1 MSRRNGEVIGKM
13 DISNQTLMRFGVV
26 VILIFIAWM
35 AFMII
40 RKLKGDVINKED
52 VYEYFRK

>member
-26 VILIFIAWM
+26 VILIFIAWIV
-35 AFMII
+35 FMII

-52 VYEYFRK
+52 VYEYLRK